1 MIIIKQFKYDVY
13 CSVYEKILY
22 YSLTLTKY
30 RINKDIN
37 VKIKDADGNYS
48 IDIELIVDRVVFLLL
63 YYYQFIY
70 YQHLIQYLYYNFH
83 QHL

>member
-1 MIIIKQFKYDVY
+1 MIIIKQFKYDVH

-48 IDIELIVDRVVFLLL
+48 IDIVLNVDRVVFLLL

-70 YQHLIQYLYYNFH
+70 YQHLIYYL
-83 QHL
+83 

>member
-1 MIIIKQFKYDVY
+1 MTYIVLSMKRYYIIVLLWQNIEF
-13 CSVYEKILY
+13 
-22 YSLTLTKY
+22 LTKY

-48 IDIELIVDRVVFLLL
+48 IDIVLNVDRVVFLLL

-70 YQHLIQYLYYNFH
+70 YQHLIYYL
-83 QHL
+83 